1 MLIIHFQ
8 IERNIIIQKFRM
20 KRLKNIKDYL
30 VELIGVMLW
39 HNTLVRNNRKFNIKI
54 ILIEME
60 RVENKLHRM

>member
-1 MLIIHFQ
+1 
-8 IERNIIIQKFRM
+8 M